1 MSRKLG
7 DSVQKL
13 VCVKVGYERIDVKVT
28 VCSNCT
34 SGLGLAILPILPLA
48 LSCVALA

>member
-7 DSVQKL
+7 DSVQKR

-34 SGLGLAILPILPLA
+34 SGLGLGLAIL
-48 LSCVALA
+48 S